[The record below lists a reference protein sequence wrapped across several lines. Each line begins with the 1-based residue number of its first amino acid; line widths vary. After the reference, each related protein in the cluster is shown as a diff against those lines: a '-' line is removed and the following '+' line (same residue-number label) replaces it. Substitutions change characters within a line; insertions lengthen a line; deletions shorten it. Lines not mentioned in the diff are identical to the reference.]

1 MLIIKIT
8 IFTFENRIFMF
19 KKLLLLSV
27 FLFLATT
34 LHAQEKEVQ
43 PPFSIKT
50 VSFVQNGQNAVPL
63 FLLGDSFQLQF
74 DDLHGS
80 EDNYYY
86 KITHCD
92 YNWKQSQLSV
102 NEYLNGFNDQRIQE
116 YTNSF
121 NALQI
126 YSHYKLTFPN
136 KLTQLKVS
144 GNYIVSVLND
154 SKEVVF
160 SRKFIIYQELVSVP
174 MQIKRA
180 RTNPDLPFKHN
191 IDFAIRSSAMTFQ
204 SPLTNIKVMLLQ
216 NGRLDNVITNI
227 KPMYTIGNDLIYK
240 YDSETQFWAGNE
252 YLFFE
257 NKNIRAATNSIS
269 RVDSSGGLYN
279 CFLYTNNA
287 RGSQQYTYWP
297 DINGNFLVNNLNV
310 ENSEIEA
317 DYAWIYFSLSAPAF
331 YQNKSIY
338 ITGMFN
344 NYNLSDENKMD
355 YNEKKGIYEKAMMVK
370 QGFTNYCYTV
380 ADSKGKI
387 DNQNAID
394 GNFWQTEN
402 NYQAIIYYRENN
414 ERYDRVIG
422 KGIATSTDIIN

>member
-1 MLIIKIT
+1 MILKIT
-8 IFTFENRIFMF
+8 IFTFDNRIFMF
-19 KKLLLLSV
+19 KKLLLLSF
-27 FLFLATT
+27 FLFSSTSL
-34 LHAQEKEVQ
+34 LAQEKEIQ

-92 YNWKQSQLSV
+92 YDWKQSQLSV
-102 NEYLNGFNDQRIQE
+102 NEYLNGFNEQRIQD
-116 YTNSF
+116 YSNSF
-121 NALQI
+121 NSLQI

-144 GNYIVSVLND
+144 GNYIISVLNE

-160 SRKFIIYQELVSVP
+160 SRKFIIYEELVSVP
-174 MQIKRA
+174 LQIKRA

-191 IDFAIRSSAMTFQ
+191 LDFAIRTSAMTFQ
-204 SPLTNIKVMLLQ
+204 SPLTNIKVLLLQ
-216 NGRLDNVITNI
+216 NGRLDNAITNI

-257 NKNIRAATNSIS
+257 NKNIRAATNSIAH
-269 RVDSSGGLYN
+269 VDSSGGLYN
-279 CFLYTNNA
+279 CYLYSNNA
-287 RGSQQYTYWP
+287 RSAQQYTYWP
-297 DINGNFLVNNLNV
+297 DINGNFLVNNLNA

-331 YQNKSIY
+331 YQNKNIY

-344 NYNLSDENKMD
+344 NYNLTDENKMD
-355 YNEKKGIYEKAMMVK
+355 YNEKKGIYEKAMMIK

-394 GNFWQTEN
+394 GNYWQTEN

>member
-1 MLIIKIT
+1 
-8 IFTFENRIFMF
+8 MF
-19 KKLLLLSV
+19 KKILLLPV

-34 LHAQEKEVQ
+34 LTAQEKEVQ

-50 VSFVQNGQNAVPL
+50 ISFVQNGQNAVPL
-63 FLLGDSFQLQF
+63 FKLGDAFQLQF

-86 KITHCD
+86 KIIHCD

-126 YSHYKLTFPN
+126 YSHYKLTLPN
-136 KLTQLKVS
+136 KLTQLKVT
-144 GNYIVSVLND
+144 GNYIISILND

-160 SRKFIIYQELVSVP
+160 SRKFIIYEELVSVP

-191 IDFAIRSSAMTFQ
+191 LDFAIRTSTFTFQ

-216 NGRLDNVITNI
+216 NGRLDNAITNI
-227 KPMYTIGNDLIYK
+227 QPMYTIGNDLIYK

-257 NKNIRAATNSIS
+257 NKNIRAATNSIA

-287 RGSQQYTYWP
+287 RASQQYTFWP
-297 DINGNFLVNNLNV
+297 DINGNFLVTNLNV

-317 DYAWIYFSLSAPAF
+317 DYAWIYFTLSAPAF
-331 YQNKSIY
+331 YQNKNIY

-355 YNEKKGIYEKAMMVK
+355 YNEKKGIYEKAMMIK
-370 QGFTNYCYTV
+370 QGFTNYCYTI
-380 ADSKGKI
+380 ADNKGKI

>member
-1 MLIIKIT
+1 
-8 IFTFENRIFMF
+8 MF
-19 KKLLLLSV
+19 KKYLRLAVLV
-27 FLFLATT
+27 FTATSSF
-34 LHAQEKEVQ
+34 AQEKAVQ
-43 PPFSIKT
+43 PPYFIKT
-50 VSFVQNGQNAVPL
+50 ISFVQNGQNAVPL
-63 FLLGDSFQLQF
+63 FLLGDAFQLQF

-92 YNWKQSQLSV
+92 YDWKQSQLSV
-102 NEYLNGFNDQRIQE
+102 NEYLGGFDDQRIQE
-116 YTNSF
+116 YSNSF

-126 YSHYKLTFPN
+126 YSHYKLTLPN

-144 GNYIVSVLND
+144 GNYIISILND

-160 SRKFIIYQELVSVP
+160 TRKFIVYEDLVAVP
-174 MQIKRA
+174 LQVKRA
-180 RTNPDLPFKHN
+180 RTNTDLPFKHN
-191 IDFAIRSSAMTFQ
+191 LDFAIRSNSLTFQ
-204 SPLTNIKVMLLQ
+204 SPLTNIKVMLVQ
-216 NGRLDNVITNI
+216 NGRLDNAITNI

-257 NKNIRAATNSIS
+257 NKNIRNATNSIAH
-269 RVDSSGGLYN
+269 VDSGSGLYS
-279 CFLYTNNA
+279 CYLFTNNA
-287 RGSQQYTYWP
+287 RAAQEYTYWP
-297 DINGNFLVNNLNV
+297 DINGNFLVNNLNA
-310 ENSEIEA
+310 ENNEIEA

-331 YQNKSIY
+331 YQNKNIY

-344 NYNLSDENKMD
+344 NYSLTDENKMD
-355 YNEKKGIYEKAMMVK
+355 YNEKKGIYEKAIMVK
-370 QGFTNYCYTV
+370 QGFTNYSYTV

-387 DNQNAID
+387 DNENAID

-402 NYQAIIYYRENN
+402 NYHAIIYYRENN
-414 ERYDRVIG
+414 QRYDRVIG